1 MKARLILTIL
11 RHRALPWAVSLVVA
25 MGVSVNI
32 YRQWQQL
39 SEVLLKE
46 PAREQAVL
54 EPTKAPV
61 KYRENLF
68 GEHRQQT
75 QPVHERSPLPMTLV
89 GSFVH
94 PMSER
99 SSAIIMVSGRPPR
112 LFKLGD
118 QIVSGA
124 ILEEVQ
130 PSYVVLS
137 RDGSLDPLYFPD
149 AMKAPTKPVGQVVR
163 YAYLTDFYLK
173 KLRPTSSE
181 SATELRL
188 EPLVRINKNPL

>member
-1 MKARLILTIL
+1 MKARLIFTIL
-11 RHRALPWAVSLVVA
+11 RHRSLPWAVSLVVI
-25 MGVSVNI
+25 MGMSVSI
-32 YRQWQQL
+32 YNQWQQL
-39 SEVLLKE
+39 SELLHQE
-46 PAREQAVL
+46 PARKQAVL
-54 EPTKAPV
+54 EPRKAPA
-61 KYRENLF
+61 KYRQNLF
-68 GEHRQQT
+68 GAPRQQA
-75 QPVHERSPLPMTLV
+75 QPIPERSPLPMTLM

-94 PMSER
+94 PASDR
-99 SSAIIMVSGRPPR
+99 SSAIIVVSGRPPR
-112 LFKLGD
+112 LFNLGD

-124 ILEEVQ
+124 ILKEVQ

-163 YAYLTDFYLK
+163 YANFTDSYLK

-188 EPLVRINKNPL
+188 EPLVRINQNLL